1 MGNALKHSILRSVLI
16 VAMGFPG
23 WCTNGHATGLFSFGD
38 VEKPNPTFTP
48 SGDRIVAKFI
58 PRAKSTSVTVEFQV
72 TEGGTLAAV
81 KGIDFANVDRPEV
94 DVKNFKS
101 AAFEIDIR
109 DVTRGGMATVA
120 MRSDFFSLS
129 TAFYVFNP
137 KQAAPWIKDA
147 QKANRA
153 LAQRVREL
161 VVQVQDGGK
170 MDADGAAD
178 GQITMIGGPRDSFW
192 GYALGTLFIRFF
204 GIFFVLSLLMI
215 GMIASGLIF
224 KRLDRRRES
233 TPDLEPKPAL
243 RPATEACAASGQVPE
258 VIAAAIAAAIYL
270 RDDASPA
277 GNAAVPSAQP
287 GMAWTQAGRQRI
299 MHDRLAVFRHAG
311 GKPDGRSFH

>member
-1 MGNALKHSILRSVLI
+1 MRNVLNHSILRPVLI
-16 VAMGFPG
+16 GAMVFLG
-23 WCTNGHATGLFSFGD
+23 WCATGHATGLFSFGD
-38 VEKPNPTFTP
+38 VEKPIPTFTS

-72 TEGGTLAAV
+72 TDGGTLAAV
-81 KGIDFANVDRPEV
+81 KGIDFADVDRPEV

-129 TAFYVFNP
+129 TTFYVFNP

-147 QKANRA
+147 QEENRA

-161 VVQVQDGGK
+161 VVQVQDGGTL
-170 MDADGAAD
+170 DADGAAD

-224 KRLDRRRES
+224 KRLDRRQDS
-233 TPDLEPKPAL
+233 TPGPDPQPAL
-243 RPATEACAASGQVPE
+243 RPATEDVVASGQVPE
-258 VIAAAIAAAIYL
+258 VIAAAIAAALYL
-270 RDDASPA
+270 RDVSPA
-277 GNAAVPSAQP
+277 DHSAVPSVQP
-287 GMAWTQAGRQRI
+287 GMVWTQAGRQRI
-299 MHDRLAVFRHAG
+299 MHDRLVVFRHAG
-311 GKPDGRSFH
+311 AKPDGR